1 MMFTEQTKS
10 KQKGELK
17 TYETVKVV
25 NGYAIERMVGTRGYY
40 HLRLGK
46 GKEIIF
52 RTIKAAA
59 EYAATL

>member
-1 MMFTEQTKS
+1 M
-10 KQKGELK
+10 
-17 TYETVKVV
+17 YETIKIV
-25 NGYAIERMVGTRGYY
+25 NGYRIERMVGTRGYY